1 MFSTRSVH
9 SNDIEEASFYM
20 WNRSHVEGQ
29 VRPFNL
35 FGILFDWASEM
46 AKLYSCVCMID
57 KIHLSQLIRCAKI
70 PNVKCQRMFTFHYK
84 SEWKQ
89 NKHGAPLKR
98 ILFWFYNACAYLQL
112 YNITIVLSRLW
123 TEIENNQKWIPS
135 VAIHLVGSLY
145 PICEDSVFNKQ

>member
-9 SNDIEEASFYM
+9 SNDIEQASFYM

-35 FGILFDWASEM
+35 FGILYDWASEM

-98 ILFWFYNACAYLQL
+98 ILFWFYNACAYLICICNFKTSQL
-112 YNITIVLSRLW
+112 FYHVYELKLKIIKNEFRRWLS
-123 TEIENNQKWIPS
+123 I
-135 VAIHLVGSLY
+135 
-145 PICEDSVFNKQ
+145 